1 MSMNPQQMQQ
11 MLAMFKQQF
20 PQQGSQGQPAPT
32 LPPAT
37 PVGYSGQQP
46 GLTSAPA
53 SPVPGETTK
62 LLAALMKAKQQRDT
76 ATQLT
81 QAQVQQG
88 MPAAQ
93 AGQTSAINDMMAQNP
108 VQPLFPSSTGGP

>member
-1 MSMNPQQMQQ
+1 MSVNPQQMQQ
-11 MLAMFKQQF
+11 MLAQYKQQF
-20 PQQGSQGQPAPT
+20 PGGQPAPT
-32 LPPAT
+32 LPPAS
-37 PVGYSGQQP
+37 PVGYEGQQP
-46 GLTSAPA
+46 GLTSAPT
-53 SPVPGETTK
+53 SPVPGETGK
-62 LLAALMKAKQQRDT
+62 LLAALMKAKQQKDI

-108 VQPLFPSSTGGP
+108 VQPINPGGP